1 MASDSTTAAQ
11 SPLTRYDFIDSLR
24 GLAFLAVLVYHAA
37 SRIPNLNPTLF
48 RIADQGHEGVELFF
62 LVSAL
67 TLFFSL
73 DSRRRL
79 ERRPTL
85 NFFIR
90 RFFRLAPL
98 YYTGALFY
106 FWFDR
111 VMTGGAGPGGSS
123 WGGILA
129 TLAFVNGWSVD
140 WINRLVPGGWSI
152 AVEMNFYLMVPWLFR
167 RLRGIRGAIRLAFA
181 ALIGG
186 AGASFAVKWGLNRFY
201 GGGSAESIERF
212 VWYWLPTQLPVFCLG
227 FVLFFIIR
235 PVLKGAGKHAESPQ
249 PNPRFLLLLAAYLV
263 ASVTFSK
270 PAFYLGHIL
279 FGVAFLLLAWSL
291 ALHPTPWLVNPIT
304 RYMGKVSF
312 SAYLS
317 HFAVLDLVERGLA
330 GHVSSFAG
338 LRPDVQFA
346 AFVALC
352 TVLTIVVSTITYRL
366 IEVPGQ
372 ELGRSLIRSLE
383 ARETL
388 NEGARHHLGAVIHA
402 ADDSPPA
409 SAVIPS
415 TEPVA
420 GK

>member
-1 MASDSTTAAQ
+1 MAPHPTTAAQ
-11 SPLTRYDFIDSLR
+11 PVLARYDFIDSLR

-37 SRIPNLNPTLF
+37 SRIPDLNPTLF

-73 DSRRRL
+73 DSRRRS

-90 RFFRLAPL
+90 RFFRIAPL
-98 YYTGALFY
+98 FYTGAFFY

-111 VMTGGAGPGGSS
+111 AMTGGAGPGGSS
-123 WGGILA
+123 LGGIVA

-167 RLRGIRGAIRLAFA
+167 KLRGVRDATQLAFA

-186 AGASFAVKWGLNRFY
+186 AGASFAAKWVLNRSY
-201 GGGSAESIERF
+201 VGGSTESIDRF

-227 FVLFFIIR
+227 FALFFIIR
-235 PVLKGAGKHAESPQ
+235 PVLKGASKQAESRQ
-249 PNPRFLLLLAAYLV
+249 PDPRLLLLLAAYLL
-263 ASVTFSK
+263 ASVTFSDT
-270 PAFYLGHIL
+270 ALYLGHIL
-279 FGVAFLLLAWSL
+279 FGVAFLLIAWSL
-291 ALHPTPWLVNPIT
+291 ALYPTPWLVNPIT
-304 RYMGKVSF
+304 QHMGKVSF

-317 HFAVLDLVERGLA
+317 HFAVLDLVQLGLA
-330 GHVSSFAG
+330 GHVPAFGG

-346 AFVALC
+346 AYVALC
-352 TVLTIVVSTITYRL
+352 TVLTIAVSTITYRL
-366 IEVPGQ
+366 IEIPGQ
-372 ELGRSLIRSLE
+372 ELGRSVIRSLE
-383 ARETL
+383 AREAL
-388 NEGARHHLGAVIHA
+388 NEGARHHLDAVIHA
-402 ADDSPPA
+402 ADERPPA
-409 SAVIPS
+409 SAVMPS

-420 GK
+420 SK